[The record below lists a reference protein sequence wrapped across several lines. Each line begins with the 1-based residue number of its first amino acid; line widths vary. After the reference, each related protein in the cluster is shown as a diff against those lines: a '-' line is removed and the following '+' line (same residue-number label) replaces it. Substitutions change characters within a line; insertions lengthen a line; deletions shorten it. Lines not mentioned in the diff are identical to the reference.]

1 MVGLIVSLCHPK
13 TPYSYFMLF
22 GSMHPSWQQLLAQS
36 EKLLT
41 EIENQLSFDSETTP
55 PKPLVMRAFQQP
67 LDSVKVLL
75 IGQDPYPTEGVACG
89 LAFAVSPGSKKPQS
103 LKNLMKELA
112 SDIPEAS
119 NHGELSSWTNQG
131 VILLNSALTTK
142 IGSPG
147 AHAKIWSGFTST
159 VIRALDREL
168 SGRFVCL
175 SLGEHA
181 KKLSKEIALGEVI
194 QATHPSPL
202 SASRGF
208 FGSRI
213 YSRVNQALGERSIA
227 PIDWSC

>member
-1 MVGLIVSLCHPK
+1 
-13 TPYSYFMLF
+13 MLF
-22 GSMHPSWQQLLAQS
+22 GSMHPSWQQLVPES
-36 EKLLT
+36 EDLLS
-41 EIENQLSFDSETTP
+41 EIEKQLSFEEAVTP
-55 PKPLVMRAFQQP
+55 PKTLVMRAFEKP
-67 LDSVKVLL
+67 VEAVKVLL
-75 IGQDPYPTEGVACG
+75 IGQDPYPTEGMACG
-89 LAFAVSPGSKKPQS
+89 LAFAVSKGSKMPQS

-119 NHGELSSWTNQG
+119 NQGELSHWSDQG
-131 VILLNSALTTK
+131 VLLLNSALTTN

-147 AHAKIWSGFTST
+147 AHAKIWSNFTLS
-159 VIRALDREL
+159 VIQALDREL
-168 SGRFVCL
+168 AGKLVCL

-181 KKLSKEIALGEVI
+181 KKLSAHIELGQVI

-213 YSRVNQALGERSIA
+213 YTRVNQALDQHSIA